1 MINSRYMSTT
11 NSKNIIIPVTALIFI
26 GVIMVYSST
35 ALLNVSKSGTGLKYL
50 WSHLF
55 TVFIGIAAM
64 LTVSRLDYQKL
75 RPLGT
80 VLLAVSFVLLLAVFL
95 PVIGQSANGATR
107 WIRLWPLSMTFQPS
121 ELAKI
126 AMVLFLAD
134 YMDKNKHRM
143 KKLMHGFIIPIA
155 VMLVFQAVI
164 IIQPDFG
171 AVMSLA
177 ILTVGLLFLGGVT
190 LRPLFA
196 IVLMALPAV
205 YMLLAFFPYR
215 WKRITCFMDP
225 WQDSLG
231 CGFQLVQSFI
241 AFGNGHITGV
251 GIGSGRQKLAFLPE
265 IHTDF
270 IFSLI
275 GEELGFLGVMVVI
288 GLFLWLLIKG
298 ISVAMETDDLFSHYL
313 ALGLTMMIG
322 SQVIINLAVT
332 IGLAP
337 TKGLPLPLISYGGSS
352 LLINMLAVG
361 ILLNISGRNDRM
373 QMERRGRLNIPA
385 GPVSQRRGR

>member
-1 MINSRYMSTT
+1 MINSRYMSST
-11 NSKNIIIPVTALIFI
+11 NSKNIFIPVIALIFI
-26 GVIMVYSST
+26 GVVMVYSST
-35 ALLNVSKSGTGLKYL
+35 ALLSVNKYGTGFHYL

-55 TVFIGIAAM
+55 TVFIGFVAM
-64 LTVSRLDYQKL
+64 LIVSRLDYQKL

-80 VLLAVSFVLLLAVFL
+80 VMLAVSFILLLAVFL
-95 PVIGQSANGATR
+95 PGIGLTANGARR
-107 WIRLWPLSMTFQPS
+107 WIRLWPTTFQPS

-143 KKLMHGFIIPIA
+143 KNLVHGFLIPIA
-155 VMLVFQAVI
+155 IMLTFQLAI
-164 IIQPDFG
+164 IFQPDFG
-171 AVMSLA
+171 AVMSLG

-196 IVLMALPAV
+196 IILVALPGIF
-205 YMLLAFFPYR
+205 MLVKFFPYR
-215 WKRITCFMDP
+215 WKRVTCFLDP

-241 AFGNGHITGV
+241 AFGNGYVTGV

-275 GEELGFLGVMVVI
+275 GEELGFLGVVAVI

-298 ISVAMETDDLFSHYL
+298 IMVALETDDPFSHYL
-313 ALGLTMMIG
+313 ALGLTLMIG

-352 LLINMLAVG
+352 LLINMIAIG

-373 QMERRGRLNIPA
+373 KMERRGRPDVQA
-385 GPVSQRRGR
+385 AHVSQRRGR

>member
-1 MINSRYMSTT
+1 MINSRYMSSTS
-11 NSKNIIIPVTALIFI
+11 SKSIFLPVIALIFI

-35 ALLNVSKSGTGLKYL
+35 ALLSVKKYGTGFHYL

-55 TVFIGIAAM
+55 TVFIGFAAM
-64 LTVSRLDYQKL
+64 LLVSRLDYQKL

-80 VLLAVSFVLLLAVFL
+80 VLLAVSFVLLLVVFL
-95 PVIGQSANGATR
+95 PGIGLTANGARR
-107 WIRLWPLSMTFQPS
+107 WIRLWPTTFQPS

-134 YMDKNKHRM
+134 YMDKNKYRM
-143 KKLMHGFIIPIA
+143 KKLVHGFIIPIA
-155 VMLVFQAVI
+155 IMLTFQLAI
-164 IIQPDFG
+164 IFQPDFG
-171 AVMSLA
+171 AVMSLG
-177 ILTVGLLFLGGVT
+177 ILTIGLLFLGGVT

-196 IVLMALPAV
+196 IILVALPGIF
-205 YMLLAFFPYR
+205 MLVKFFPYR
-215 WKRITCFMDP
+215 WKRVTCFMDP

-241 AFGNGHITGV
+241 AFGNGYITGV

-275 GEELGFLGVMVVI
+275 GEELGFLGVLAVI

-298 ISVAMETDDLFSHYL
+298 IIVALETDDPFSHYL

-352 LLINMLAVG
+352 LLINMIAIG

-373 QMERRGRLNIPA
+373 KMERRGRPDIQA
-385 GPVSQRRGR
+385 GHVSQRRGR